1 MRLTLERMALDNFK
15 GIRHLELSFGADGAD
30 IKGANGTGKTTI
42 VDAFT
47 WVLFNQSASGD
58 APGSD
63 KFREKPLDE
72 NGEVIHNL
80 DTTVALDFLL
90 DGQRFDLKRTQ
101 RENWVKK
108 RGNAEAVF
116 QGNVSTYWINGVET
130 KQQDFKDRISAIAD
144 GEIMRLVGSLSAFNL
159 LDWKKRR
166 AQLLTL
172 AGNDVDSE
180 LLARD
185 EYRPIADEIARRNIS
200 PDELKKVL
208 ADKRKAIGKE
218 LQLLPVRIDEAK
230 ASMPQIT
237 AAEIRDAEYLIEDC
251 KKTIASCEQQII
263 EARAASGEGA
273 ARAQIMALEQAVV
286 NRKRQIMDEYEAE
299 KRKVTAESEAAS
311 ENFRRLS
318 AMLGDAKR
326 EAELRGNRVDA
337 AEKQVQ
343 ALRDQYMMTK
353 RQQITVSDTCPTC
366 GQPLPSERV
375 DEIKRAA
382 EASRR
387 SELLT
392 LAERGKQAAAEVD
405 RLKQTRDEAAQ
416 NAAELDGRV
425 QAAQEARDAAL
436 SAVRD
441 FPTEPDF
448 AADNA
453 LSEAYN
459 ALNEARA
466 SQAGD
471 PDEKVREL
479 TERKRELLAK
489 VDEKNRVLA
498 QRDIME
504 DTKKRIEMHEARQ
517 RELGAQYSEAEILT
531 GLTERFIQDRC
542 GALEESINAHFPIV
556 RWKLFDTQING
567 GIVDTCVCMIDCD
580 GALVPYESANTASQ
594 IAADIEIVDVLSDHY
609 DIRVPLFVDNAER
622 LVHVPKAQTQVIT
635 LAVSPCDLTAIGGDL
650 KRDA

>member
-15 GIRHLELSFGADGAD
+15 GVRHLELAFGADGAE

-72 NGEVIHNL
+72 HGEVIHNL
-80 DTTVALDFLL
+80 DTTVALDCLL

-130 KQQDFKDRISAIAD
+130 KQQDFRDRISAIAD
-144 GEIMRLVGSLSAFNL
+144 CEIMRLVGSLSAFNL
-159 LDWKKRR
+159 LDWKNRR

-208 ADKRKAIGKE
+208 ADQRKVIGKE

-286 NRKRQIMDEYEAE
+286 NRKRQIIDEYEAG
-299 KRKVTAESEAAS
+299 KRKVSAESEAAS

-353 RQQITVSDTCPTC
+353 RQQVAVSDTCPTC
-366 GQPLPSERV
+366 GQPLPAERV

-405 RLKQTRDEAAQ
+405 RLKQARDEAEQ
-416 NAAELDGRV
+416 NAAELDTRV
-425 QAAQEARDAAL
+425 QAAQKARDAAL
-436 SAVRD
+436 AAVKD

-448 AADNA
+448 AADKA

-489 VDEKNRVLA
+489 IDEKNRVLA

-542 GALEESINAHFPIV
+542 GALEDSINSHFPTV

-622 LVHVPKAQTQVIT
+622 VNRLPHIDSQTIT
-635 LAVSPCDLTAIGGDL
+635 LSVSTDSELNIKEA
-650 KRDA
+650 